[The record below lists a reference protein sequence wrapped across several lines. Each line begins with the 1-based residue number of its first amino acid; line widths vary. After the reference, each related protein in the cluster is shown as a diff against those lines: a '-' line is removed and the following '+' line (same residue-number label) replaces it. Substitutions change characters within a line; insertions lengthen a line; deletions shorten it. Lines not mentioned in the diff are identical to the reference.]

1 MTRATRSR
9 PVLERATATI
19 DTPVGPVR
27 ITVAGGVVAAVDH
40 VQDPPDEVPP
50 KDKLLR
56 KAIRQIEEYF
66 AGKRRRFDLPMAP
79 AASPF
84 QQRVRQA
91 VIDIPY
97 GEAASYGGVAH
108 ILNSGPRAV
117 GQACGRNDLVLL
129 VPCHR
134 VIGAGGTL
142 GGYGSASGLERKR
155 RLLEFEGY
163 PGKFP
168 SN

>member
-1 MTRATRSR
+1 MTKGSR
-9 PVLERATATI
+9 TPADRATATI

-40 VQDPPDEVPP
+40 VQDPSDEAPP
-50 KDKLLR
+50 TDKLLR
-56 KAIRQIEEYF
+56 RAIRQIEEYF

-84 QQRVRQA
+84 QARVRQA

-155 RLLEFEGY
+155 RLLAFEGY
-163 PGKFP
+163 PERF
-168 SN
+168 

>member
-1 MTRATRSR
+1 MTAQSR
-9 PVLERATATI
+9 TPADRATATI

-27 ITVAGGVVAAVDH
+27 ITIAGGVVAAVDH
-40 VQDPPDEVPP
+40 VQDPSDDTPP
-50 KDKLLR
+50 TDKLLR
-56 KAIRQIEEYF
+56 RAIRQIEEYF
-66 AGKRRRFDLPMAP
+66 AGRRRRFDLPMAP

-91 VIDIPY
+91 IIDIPY

-108 ILNSGPRAV
+108 ILNSGPRAI

-142 GGYGSASGLERKR
+142 GGYGSTSGLERKR

-163 PGKFP
+163 PGKFLA
-168 SN
+168 N

>member
-1 MTRATRSR
+1 MSRTALKRA
-9 PVLERATATI
+9 PAQRATATI

-27 ITVAGGVVAAVDH
+27 ITVADGVVAAVDH
-40 VQDPPDEVPP
+40 TQDAPDETRP

-56 KAIRQIEEYF
+56 EAIRQIEAYF
-66 AGKRRRFDLPMAP
+66 AGKRRSFDLPMAP

-84 QQRVRQA
+84 QARVRQA

-134 VIGAGGTL
+134 VIGAGGSL
-142 GGYGSASGLERKR
+142 GGYGSTSGLERKR
-155 RLLEFEGY
+155 RLLAFEGY
-163 PGKFP
+163 EGRF
-168 SN
+168 

>member
-1 MTRATRSR
+1 MTRATRAR
-9 PVLERATATI
+9 PPVDRATATI

-40 VQDPPDEVPP
+40 VQDPPDDAPP
-50 KDKLLR
+50 TDKLLIE
-56 KAIRQIEEYF
+56 AVRQIEAYF
-66 AGKRRRFDLPMAP
+66 AGERRRFDLPMAP

-84 QQRVRQA
+84 QERVRQA
-91 VIDIPY
+91 IIAIPY
-97 GEAASYGGVAH
+97 GEAASYGGLAH

-142 GGYGSASGLERKR
+142 GGYGSTSGLERKR
-155 RLLEFEGY
+155 WLLEFEGY

>member
-9 PVLERATATI
+9 PILERATATI

-40 VQDPPDEVPP
+40 VQDPPDEAAP

-66 AGKRRRFDLPMAP
+66 AGERRRFDLPMAP

-142 GGYGSASGLERKR
+142 GGYGSTSGLERKR
-155 RLLEFEGY
+155 RLLAFEGY
-163 PGKFP
+163 PGQF
-168 SN
+168 SEN

>member
-1 MTRATRSR
+1 MTTRSR
-9 PVLERATATI
+9 APVDRATATI
-19 DTPVGPVR
+19 DTPVGSVR

-40 VQDPPDEVPP
+40 VQDPSDDAPP

-84 QQRVRQA
+84 QARVRQA

-108 ILNSGPRAV
+108 TLNSGPRAV

-142 GGYGSASGLERKR
+142 GGYGSTSGLERKR

-163 PGKFP
+163 SGKFP
-168 SN
+168 AN

>member
-1 MTRATRSR
+1 MTRSTRSLA
-9 PVLERATATI
+9 PADRATVTI
-19 DTPVGPVR
+19 ATPVGPVR

-40 VQDPPDEVPP
+40 VQDPPDEARP
-50 KDKLLR
+50 KDRLLR
-56 KAIRQIEEYF
+56 EAVRQIEAYF
-66 AGKRRRFDLPMAP
+66 TGDRRRFDLPMAP

-84 QQRVRQA
+84 QARVRQA
-91 VIDIPY
+91 IIDIPY
-97 GEAASYGGVAH
+97 GEAASYGGLAH

-134 VIGAGGTL
+134 VIGAGGAL

-155 RLLEFEGY
+155 RLLEFEGFR
-163 PGKFP
+163 GRF
-168 SN
+168 

>member
-1 MTRATRSR
+1 MTRR
-9 PVLERATATI
+9 PPADRATCTI

-27 ITVAGGVVAAVDH
+27 ITVAGGVIAAVDH
-40 VQDPPDEVPP
+40 VQDPSDEAPP
-50 KDKLLR
+50 TDKLLR

-84 QQRVRQA
+84 QARVRQA

-142 GGYGSASGLERKR
+142 GGYGSTSGLERKR
-155 RLLEFEGY
+155 RLLAFEGY
-163 PGKFP
+163 PGKF
-168 SN
+168 SAS

>member
-1 MTRATRSR
+1 MTRRV
-9 PVLERATATI
+9 PVDRATATI

-27 ITVAGGVVAAVDH
+27 ITVAGGVIAAVDH
-40 VQDPPDEVPP
+40 VQDPSDGAPP
-50 KDKLLR
+50 TDKLLR

-66 AGKRRRFDLPMAP
+66 AGRRRRFDLPMAP

-84 QQRVRQA
+84 QARVRQA

-142 GGYGSASGLERKR
+142 GGYGSTSGLERKR

-163 PGKFP
+163 PGKF
-168 SN
+168 SQT

>member
-1 MTRATRSR
+1 MTTRNRA
-9 PVLERATATI
+9 PVDRATATI
-19 DTPVGPVR
+19 DTPVGSVR
-27 ITVAGGVVAAVDH
+27 ITVAGGLIAAVDH
-40 VQDPPDEVPP
+40 VQDPSDDAPP

-91 VIDIPY
+91 IIDIPY

-142 GGYGSASGLERKR
+142 GGYGSTSGLERKR
-155 RLLEFEGY
+155 RLLAFEGFK
-163 PGKFP
+163 GQF
-168 SN
+168 

>member
-1 MTRATRSR
+1 MTKGRNRA
-9 PVLERATATI
+9 PIDRATATI

-40 VQDPPDEVPP
+40 VQDPPDEAPPP
-50 KDKLLR
+50 KDKLLL

-84 QQRVRQA
+84 QERVRQA
-91 VIDIPY
+91 IIDIPY

-134 VIGAGGTL
+134 VIGAGGAL

-163 PGKFP
+163 PGKF
-168 SN
+168 SVN

>member
-1 MTRATRSR
+1 MTTRSR
-9 PVLERATATI
+9 APVERATATI
-19 DTPVGPVR
+19 DTPVGAVR

-40 VQDPPDEVPP
+40 VQDPSDDEPP

-142 GGYGSASGLERKR
+142 GGYGSTSGLERKR
-155 RLLEFEGY
+155 RLLAFEGY
-163 PGKFP
+163 PGQF
-168 SN
+168 

>member
-1 MTRATRSR
+1 MSR
-9 PVLERATATI
+9 RIPIERATATI
-19 DTPVGPVR
+19 DTPVGSVR

-40 VQDPPDEVPP
+40 VQDPPDEAPP
-50 KDKLLR
+50 TDELLR

-84 QQRVRQA
+84 QARVRQA
-91 VIDIPY
+91 IIDIPY

-129 VPCHR
+129 VPCLR
-134 VIGAGGTL
+134 VIGAGGIL
-142 GGYGSASGLERKR
+142 GGYGSTSGLERKR
-155 RLLEFEGY
+155 RLLAFEGY
-163 PGKFP
+163 PGKFAA
-168 SN
+168 N

>member
-1 MTRATRSR
+1 MTTRNRAPVDRAT
-9 PVLERATATI
+9 VTI
-19 DTPVGPVR
+19 GTPVGPVR
-27 ITVAGGVVAAVDH
+27 ITVAGGVIAAVDH
-40 VQDPPDEVPP
+40 TQDPPDDTPP

-56 KAIRQIEEYF
+56 KAVRQIEEYF
-66 AGKRRRFDLPMAP
+66 AGKRRRFDLPVAP

-84 QQRVRQA
+84 QEKVRQA
-91 VIDIPY
+91 VIAIPY

-134 VIGAGGTL
+134 VIGAGGAL
-142 GGYGSASGLERKR
+142 GGYGSASGLDRKR
-155 RLLEFEGY
+155 RLLEFEGFK
-163 PGKFP
+163 GRF
-168 SN
+168 

>member
-1 MTRATRSR
+1 MTARSR
-9 PVLERATATI
+9 TPVDRATATI

-40 VQDPPDEVPP
+40 VQDPADDAPP
-50 KDKLLR
+50 GDRLLR

-66 AGKRRRFDLPMAP
+66 AGRRRRFDLPMAP
-79 AASPF
+79 PASPF
-84 QQRVRQA
+84 QARVRQA
-91 VIDIPY
+91 IIDIPY

-163 PGKFP
+163 KGRF
-168 SN
+168 

>member
-1 MTRATRSR
+1 MTRRA
-9 PVLERATATI
+9 PIDRATATI

-27 ITVAGGVVAAVDH
+27 ITVAGGVIAAVDH
-40 VQDPPDEVPP
+40 VQDQSDEAPPA
-50 KDKLLR
+50 DKLLR

-84 QQRVRQA
+84 QARVRQA

-108 ILNSGPRAV
+108 VLNSGPRAV

-142 GGYGSASGLERKR
+142 GGYGSTSGLERKR
-155 RLLEFEGY
+155 RLLAFEGY
-163 PGKFP
+163 PGKF
-168 SN
+168 SAS

>member
-1 MTRATRSR
+1 MTKGSPTPAD
-9 PVLERATATI
+9 RATATI

-40 VQDPPDEVPP
+40 VQDPSDEAPP
-50 KDKLLR
+50 TDKLLR

-84 QQRVRQA
+84 QARVRQA
-91 VIDIPY
+91 IIDIPY

-134 VIGAGGTL
+134 VIGAGGAL
-142 GGYGSASGLERKR
+142 GGYGSTSGLERKR
-155 RLLEFEGY
+155 RLLAFEGY
-163 PGKFP
+163 PGKF
-168 SN
+168 SAN

>member
-1 MTRATRSR
+1 MTTRSR
-9 PVLERATATI
+9 APVDRATATI
-19 DTPVGPVR
+19 DTPVGSVR
-27 ITVAGGVVAAVDH
+27 ITVAGGMVAAVDH
-40 VQDPPDEVPP
+40 VQDPSDDAPP

-84 QQRVRQA
+84 QARVRQA

-108 ILNSGPRAV
+108 TLNSGPRAV

-142 GGYGSASGLERKR
+142 GGYGSTSGLERKR

-168 SN
+168 AN

>member
-1 MTRATRSR
+1 MTRRA
-9 PVLERATATI
+9 PIDRATATI

-27 ITVAGGVVAAVDH
+27 ITVAGGVIAAVDH
-40 VQDPPDEVPP
+40 VQDQSDEAPPA
-50 KDKLLR
+50 DKLLR

-84 QQRVRQA
+84 QARVRQA

-142 GGYGSASGLERKR
+142 GGYGSTSGLERKR
-155 RLLEFEGY
+155 RLLAFEGY
-163 PGKFP
+163 PGKF
-168 SN
+168 SAS

>member
-1 MTRATRSR
+1 MTARSR
-9 PVLERATATI
+9 APIDRATATI
-19 DTPVGPVR
+19 DTPVGTVR

-40 VQDPPDEVPP
+40 TQDPPDDAPP
-50 KDKLLR
+50 TDKVLR

-66 AGKRRRFDLPMAP
+66 AGRRRRFDLPMAP

-84 QQRVRQA
+84 QARVRQA

-108 ILNSGPRAV
+108 VLNSGPRAV

-142 GGYGSASGLERKR
+142 GGYGSTSGLERKR

-163 PGKFP
+163 PGKF
-168 SN
+168 SAN

>member
-1 MTRATRSR
+1 MTARSR
-9 PVLERATATI
+9 TPADRAAATI

-40 VQDPPDEVPP
+40 VQDPADDTPP
-50 KDKLLR
+50 TDKLLR
-56 KAIRQIEEYF
+56 RAIRQIEEYF
-66 AGKRRRFDLPMAP
+66 AGRRRRFDLPMAP
-79 AASPF
+79 AASLF

-91 VIDIPY
+91 IIDIPY

-142 GGYGSASGLERKR
+142 GGYGSTSGLERKR

-163 PGKFP
+163 PGKF
-168 SN
+168 SAN

>member
-1 MTRATRSR
+1 VTARSR
-9 PVLERATATI
+9 TPADRATATI
-19 DTPVGPVR
+19 DTPVGPLR

-40 VQDPPDEVPP
+40 VQDPSDEAPP
-50 KDKLLR
+50 ADKLLR
-56 KAIRQIEEYF
+56 RAIRQIEEYF
-66 AGKRRRFDLPMAP
+66 AGKRHRFDLPMAP

-84 QQRVRQA
+84 QARVRQA
-91 VIDIPY
+91 IIDIPY

-134 VIGAGGTL
+134 VIGAGGAL

-155 RLLEFEGY
+155 RLLAFEGY
-163 PGKFP
+163 PGKF
-168 SN
+168 SAN

>member
-1 MTRATRSR
+1 MTTRSR
-9 PVLERATATI
+9 APIERATATI

-40 VQDPPDEVPP
+40 VQDPADDALPQ
-50 KDKLLR
+50 DKLLR
-56 KAIRQIEEYF
+56 KAIRQIEQYF

-84 QQRVRQA
+84 QARVRQA

-142 GGYGSASGLERKR
+142 GGYGSTSGLERKR

-168 SN
+168 AN